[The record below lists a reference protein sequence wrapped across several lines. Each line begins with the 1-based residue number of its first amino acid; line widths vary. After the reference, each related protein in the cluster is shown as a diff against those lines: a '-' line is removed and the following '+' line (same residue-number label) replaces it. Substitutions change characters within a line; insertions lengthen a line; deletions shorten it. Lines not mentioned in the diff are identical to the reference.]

1 MGSFTLPTIRFFWG
15 IAAYLAQVGLG
26 RDLLG
31 LRPLDVARYSVA
43 VTLMWASIEKWAYP
57 EWSLPLLIEHP
68 ALTLGFNDEFF
79 MRAAGVIEFTL
90 AFALIWTPLVRRVSA
105 IVLAALFVSATF
117 EFGKL
122 DVIGHA
128 PIVVVLVAIIGDDA
142 VVGELRT
149 RGFAA
154 VVPMAYGVALAAF
167 MSAYYFAH
175 AALFGT
181 QVL

>member
-1 MGSFTLPTIRFFWG
+1 
-15 IAAYLAQVGLG
+15 
-26 RDLLG
+26 
-31 LRPLDVARYSVA
+31 
-43 VTLMWASIEKWAYP
+43 
-57 EWSLPLLIEHP
+57 HP

-105 IVLAALFVSATF
+105 IVLAAMFVSATF

-142 VVGELRT
+142 VVALRT

-154 VVPMAYGVALAAF
+154 AVPMAYCVALAAF

-175 AALFGT
+175 AVLFGT